1 MDLTSGIFTAPRPG
15 IYFFAFTGLA
25 SLPISNDSKAF
36 GVSLS
41 VNGGLIGTG
50 FVEDANVNVNQRS
63 PLTFQSTLKLKKGD
77 RVWVTIFFISPGAF
91 LYDFERVYTQ
101 FTGFMLEE
109 EIVASL

>member
-41 VNGGLIGTG
+41 KNGGLIGTS
-50 FVEDANVNVNQRS
+50 FVADAQTYGNQLS
-63 PLTFQSTLKLKKGD
+63 PLTFQSTLKLIKGD
-77 RVWVTIFFISPGAF
+77 RVWMTIFYISPGAF
-91 LYDFERVYTQ
+91 LYDYERVYTQ